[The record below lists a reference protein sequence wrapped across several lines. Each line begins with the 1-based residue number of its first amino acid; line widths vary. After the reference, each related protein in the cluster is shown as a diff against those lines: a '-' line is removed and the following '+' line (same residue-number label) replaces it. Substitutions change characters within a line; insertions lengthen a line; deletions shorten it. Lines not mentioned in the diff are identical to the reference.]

1 MSCHLLP
8 AESTDDEICVD
19 PAEDVRDNK
28 AKFPEPPGSNSVFQV
43 GLIQGP
49 TVTQKKGG
57 RRAQYCDTASCVKQ
71 KLPRSIPNAT
81 SLVAIA

>member
-43 GLIQGP
+43 GLIKP
-49 TVTQKKGG
+49 IIT
-57 RRAQYCDTASCVKQ
+57 RF
-71 KLPRSIPNAT
+71 
-81 SLVAIA
+81 

>member
-1 MSCHLLP
+1 MWFCKGLYYNAIPQMSCHLLP

-43 GLIQGP
+43 GSIKP
-49 TVTQKKGG
+49 II
-57 RRAQYCDTASCVKQ
+57 
-71 KLPRSIPNAT
+71 PREWGVIT
-81 SLVAIA
+81 